1 MKEGEKDK
9 MKKLNNR
16 LVNYIDKVHDL
27 ETANKL
33 LAAENAKLR
42 KLQNTP
48 ETDVSAIYDDELEV
62 NIKILQYFAL
72 LTPLRIQFRF

>member
-9 MKKLNNR
+9 MKRLNNR

-27 ETANKL
+27 ETANKI

-48 ETDVSAIYDDELEV
+48 ETDVAAIYDDELEV
-62 NIKILQYFAL
+62 SEDCLHAYTL
-72 LTPLRIQFRF
+72 